1 MNAKRFLSAL
11 LALVMVLAL
20 LPTGFAQADSEIEI
34 ANYEQLKAFAARV
47 NAGEYGLNAKITSD
61 FTCSTATD
69 WTPICPDGDHPY
81 IGTFD
86 GGKHVI
92 TGLKYHDLIATDE
105 GDPADF
111 YAGLFGV
118 IGAGGTVRDLYLRDC
133 SMEAGVWETTGV
145 DFDLYLGAIAGR
157 NYGTVTNCCVFGTS
171 KVKASSYVENVFAYV
186 GGIAGHN
193 CGDGTVT
200 NCCHLGEITV
210 AASEKNNSTSA
221 GGIAGY
227 SSGQS
232 IENCFHTGSVSAEA
246 SGIVCVG
253 GVVGDNSAK
262 LINCRHTGSVEGND
276 AWEIFIG
283 GVAGENA
290 PLGTVSNCYARGA
303 VSSTG
308 VIGFLHLA
316 GVVGGNYGENG
327 VSDCCYDTTLLPD
340 AQPVNNINDGSWSD
354 VVGLASE
361 AFADA
366 GNFSDWENFG
376 ANWVMG
382 VDQPEV
388 KALSAEVHLYANSNE
403 DLVLQRF
410 ICAYVPTAFANPFT
424 YADHEFTGWNTDPD
438 GNGDPIDET
447 HAFTLLPGETLTLYA
462 QWRDAVVRYPLWV
475 GGVQVTEENK
485 DNILNDDTDSVRFR
499 IEDGKYFLTLD
510 NADISTYSA
519 HDVQWWRRTANIFF
533 NEPNINLTVELIGD
547 NTLSGAEGGIVF
559 VPLDSSGVVTLT
571 GEGSLSID
579 GSNFDVYGFGIL
591 HIDDTTLI
599 AGKEAEQN
607 TGSGLYARGIEID
620 GSSVQAYGKYYAIM
634 TENPGFTVTDSCV
647 VAKGEGNGVD
657 INGPITIG
665 GDSILIAEGSAEEGA
680 LRVYRDVTLNDGIAL
695 VEPENAGYVSASG
708 GGRCVANPDGSKATR
723 AVYAIPYPLYVGG
736 VHVTSANADDV
747 MNDGTV
753 KFEITDEGENVLTL
767 TNATVTGVY
776 EEAITERTYNV
787 YSGDT
792 GFALTVKP
800 IGENSLSGAKDAI
813 SLAGVLQLTGDGTL
827 TAEASN
833 AGISVRYGITVD
845 GPTVKAGGIAYGVWT
860 GGGTLSVKG
869 TSKLTAEA
877 TGGMAIFAKTI
888 DIDEGLSITT
898 PTGAR
903 VGGYGEA
910 ETVYDSNIAVAT
922 MVVIEPGYLITFRNE
937 DGTELQSYPVAAGET
952 PIYEGE
958 TPVKAPT
965 VEKLYTFAG
974 WKLSGTE
981 TVLTELPTVDG
992 EATYIAAYTES
1003 DRVYTGPVWAWTGYT
1018 KAEATFTAADDATF
1032 TQTVTATG
1040 DAIVNAVT
1048 TEPTCTEKGERT
1060 YTATVT
1066 FLGAQYSDKAYEP
1079 VDETGHDW
1087 AEPTYTWEAIPGGY
1101 TCTATRV
1108 CKNDAAHTES
1118 ETVGSTYAVIEEA
1131 KPYVDGLGRYTSA
1144 AFANEAFAV
1153 QTMDEAIPML
1163 HVTYACDAVNALD
1176 ACLYE
1181 NGEWL
1186 YRVDVRVTNLPDG
1199 ALDIDS
1205 AQLFLTYD
1213 HELLALRRTE
1223 GMVDWIIL
1231 DRGDMLSAVWAS
1243 DADVS
1248 VKDGDAVLTLY
1259 FALAREANADEIA
1272 ALAFTQSERGV
1283 CAMSYVNDGVVTELN
1298 ADTINGGILFET
1310 PIYGDA
1316 NGDGMVTAA
1325 DAALILR
1332 AIVGLN
1338 TLTTRGM
1345 FNGDADGDGEITA
1358 ADAALILR
1366 FVVGLIDRLPVQ

>member
-11 LALVMVLAL
+11 LALVMVLVL
-20 LPTGFAQADSEIEI
+20 LPTGFAQADEVLEIGSYAE
-34 ANYEQLKAFAARV
+34 LKAFAARV
-47 NAGEYGLNAKITSD
+47 NGGEMTLNAKL
-61 FTCSTATD
+61 TAD
-69 WTPICPDGDHPY
+69 IVCENPDGTPAKDWIPIGTENKPY
-81 IGTFD
+81 KGTFD
-86 GGKHVI
+86 GQGHTI
-92 TGLKYHDLIATDE
+92 TGLSNANVGYSGLAA
-105 GDPADF
+105 GDTV
-111 YAGLFGV
+111 YLGLFGYV
-118 IGAGGTVRDLYLRDC
+118 NTGTVQKVTVADCDFSIASDARNLEVYIGAIIGYNVGTV
-133 SMEAGVWETTGV
+133 
-145 DFDLYLGAIAGR
+145 
-157 NYGTVTNCCVFGTS
+157 
-171 KVKASSYVENVFAYV
+171 
-186 GGIAGHN
+186 
-193 CGDGTVT
+193 
-200 NCCHLGEITV
+200 
-210 AASEKNNSTSA
+210 
-221 GGIAGY
+221 
-227 SSGQS
+227 
-232 IENCFHTGSVSAEA
+232 ENCRNTGSLSPTLAIDNVGME
-246 SGIVCVG
+246 CVG
-253 GVVGDNSAK
+253 GVVGQNYNGTVKNCVNTGAVSGGNAAYVGGVVGNNVGAVKTCLNTGAVSGGRSAHVGG
-262 LINCRHTGSVEGND
+262 IAGCITGFRTVEDCLNTG
-276 AWEIFIG
+276 AVSG
-283 GVAGENA
+283 GVAADVGGIVGYN
-290 PLGTVSNCYARGA
+290 VYSNVRNCLSVGA
-303 VSSTG
+303 VSG
-308 VIGFLHLA
+308 GDRA
-316 GVVGGNYGENG
+316 KVGGAVGYCLSNASVTCYVENCYYLDTAASAAIG
-327 VSDCCYDTTLLPD
+327 PVGTATVTNVSALSAEQLKSLSSCVGFSTDTWCEGLSY
-340 AQPVNNINDGSWSD
+340 PV
-354 VVGLASE
+354 L
-361 AFADA
+361 
-366 GNFSDWENFG
+366 
-376 ANWVMG
+376 
-382 VDQPEV
+382 
-388 KALSAEVHLYANSNE
+388 KALSAEVRLYANSNE

-424 YADHEFTGWNTDPD
+424 YADHEFTGWNTQAD
-438 GNGDPIDET
+438 GDGDPIDET
-447 HAFTLLPGETLTLYA
+447 HAFTLLPGETLVLCA

-485 DNILNDDTDSVRFR
+485 DNILNDGTDSVRFR

-634 TENPGFTVTDSCV
+634 TENLGFTVTDSCV

-747 MNDGTV
+747 LNDGTV

-767 TNATVTGVY
+767 TNATITGVY

-787 YSGDT
+787 YSRDT

-813 SLAGVLQLTGDGTL
+813 SLAGALQLTGDGTL

-845 GPTVKAGGIAYGVWT
+845 GPTVKASGIAYGVWT

-922 MVVIEPGYLITFRNE
+922 KVVIEPGYLITFRNE

-952 PIYEGE
+952 PVYEGE

-981 TVLTELPTVDG
+981 TVLTELPAVDG

-1101 TCTATRV
+1101 TCTAERV
-1108 CKNDAAHTES
+1108 CRNDAAHVET
-1118 ETVGSTYAVIEEA
+1118 ETVGSTYAVIEAA

-1213 HELLALRRTE
+1213 DELLALRRTE

-1338 TLTTRGM
+1338 TLTPRGM

-1366 FVVGLIDRLPVQ
+1366 FVVGLIDHLPVQ